1 MNLADISLTLI
12 YGAMAAYTVA
22 MIAFGIDLAGY
33 RGRAARIGMSVTWS
47 AFALHLAGTV
57 LRGIAAGRV
66 PWANMY
72 EFTLT
77 FTCVAVAVFLFL
89 ARTRSLEA
97 LGVFVTFAALVSL
110 GIAVAVL
117 YVQVIGTPPIL
128 DSYWLV
134 LHVVTAVIAT
144 GLFTF
149 AALLAFF
156 QLLTSRPDKRKG
168 KAAKRAE
175 EPVGVAADTDRRIA
189 ERLGEEAAE
198 TGEAGETG
206 ETVSL
211 GRQGRFGRILAALPS
226 AKTLEENSFRITVI
240 GFILWTFTL
249 IAGAVWAAHAW
260 GRAWNWDPKETMTLV
275 VWFVYAAYLHARSTR
290 GWSGRRAAWLCLAGF
305 VVLMLNYY
313 AVNFLADSRHAYTG
327 L

>member
-1 MNLADISLTLI
+1 MTLADVSLTLI
-12 YGAMAAYTVA
+12 YGAMAAYMVA
-22 MIAFGIDLAGY
+22 MIAFGVDLAGY
-33 RGRAARIGMSVTWS
+33 RETGRAARIGMSVTWA
-47 AFALHLAGTV
+47 AFGLHFGGTLA
-57 LRGIAAGRV
+57 RGIAAGRV

-77 FTCVAVAVFLFL
+77 FTCVAVAVFLVL
-89 ARTRSLEA
+89 SRRRDLHAV
-97 LGVFVTFAALVSL
+97 GVFVTLAALVSL

-117 YVQVIGTPPIL
+117 YVKVAGTPPIL

-134 LHVVTAVIAT
+134 IHVVTAVIAT

-149 AALLAFF
+149 AALLAFL
-156 QLLTSRPDKRKG
+156 QLVKMGRGGKTKSKRVPASVG
-168 KAAKRAE
+168 GR
-175 EPVGVAADTDRRIA
+175 GVAAETDRRIA
-189 ERLGEEAAE
+189 ERLAEEEHDAE
-198 TGEAGETG
+198 SVPAERP
-206 ETVSL
+206 
-211 GRQGRFGRILAALPS
+211 GRLGRILSALPGAQS
-226 AKTLEENSFRITVI
+226 LEENSFRLTVI
-240 GFILWTFTL
+240 GFILWSFTL

-290 GWSGRRAAWLCLAGF
+290 GWSGRGAAWLCLLGF